1 MAKKKKQIDTNGL
14 KEYNLIDNVFFNAA
28 EEKKKE
34 ENELK
39 KYQIKKLSP
48 FDVINMM
55 YLNPSGFAQ
64 IKDEL
69 LEEYY
74 FIINRRFAIMYPQ
87 QAAMMS
93 RLKIN
98 QVAAVKFWA
107 NFARAMN
114 RGRPGVPQWINT
126 KGAKAMKDSRPK
138 VSIDAFDEEII
149 SKYMNAYDLSARDLK
164 DMLHFF
170 NEETIADIEKYFETH
185 DPKQIEKL
193 YVKSK
198 GTKKDFEND
207 D

>member
-1 MAKKKKQIDTNGL
+1 MAKKKKQIDTNSL

-98 QVAAVKFWA
+98 QVGVVKFWA

-126 KGAKAMKDSRPK
+126 KGAKAMKDSRF
-138 VSIDAFDEEII
+138 VSDLTAHMEELLPIDNIGEVSFSRLMCYLDVSRSDYGYKRNYHNFVYNLDKKSLKESI
-149 SKYMNAYDLSARDLK
+149 SILEGLSA
-164 DMLHFF
+164 
-170 NEETIADIEKYFETH
+170 
-185 DPKQIEKL
+185 
-193 YVKSK
+193 
-198 GTKKDFEND
+198 
-207 D
+207 